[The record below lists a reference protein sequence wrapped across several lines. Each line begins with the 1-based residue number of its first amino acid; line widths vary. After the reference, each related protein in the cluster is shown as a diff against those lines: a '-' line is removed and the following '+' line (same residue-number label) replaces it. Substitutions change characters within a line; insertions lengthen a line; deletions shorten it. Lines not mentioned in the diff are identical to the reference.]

1 MKRKL
6 SMWSLGALVCVTMLF
21 NGCGD
26 PDKNKLIFKPEVN
39 AARTVNVSNAANT
52 SMSLMGMNMAIGV
65 SDERTYIMTPTAV
78 GDTGDVTMDVTYDYV
93 KTEMTGM
100 EGLMGGAAQNLPGM
114 DDLFGMKAMQKA
126 LDTLKGQTFTMQV
139 SRFGEVLNVDGADA
153 IAGKLADAYEGPAHI
168 PAAEMKSSI
177 RNGYGDAAML
187 QNMKLV
193 FLKSPDKAL
202 NAGDTWEEKTTVEN
216 MEMPVE
222 IASTLTVGERNAGI
236 LPLTITNQMSVDFSK
251 GPMGKAIASGNADST
266 LSGQGSGTAEFEE
279 STGWPR
285 SYVMTGK
292 ASGNIAIPG
301 AGSIPLELATKTE
314 ITSFAKP

>member
-6 SMWSLGALVCVTMLF
+6 SVWSLGALVCATMLF

-52 SMSLMGMNMAIGV
+52 SMSPMGMNMTIGT

-78 GDTGDVTMDVTYDYV
+78 GDTGDVTVEVMYDFV

-100 EGLMGGAAQNLPGM
+100 EGLMGGAVQNLPGM

-139 SRFGEVLNVDGADA
+139 SRFGEVLNVNGADA
-153 IAGKLADAYEGPAHI
+153 IAGKLADAYDGPAHI
-168 PAAEMKSSI
+168 PATEMKSSI
-177 RNGYGDAAML
+177 REEYGDAAML
-187 QNMKLV
+187 QQMKLV

-202 NAGDTWEEKTTVEN
+202 NAGDTWEEKTTINN

-222 IASTLTVGERNAGI
+222 VTSTLTVGERNAGI
-236 LPLTITNQMSVDFSK
+236 LPLNIANQFSVDFSN
-251 GPMGKAIASGNADST
+251 GPMGKVIASGNASST

-279 STGWPR
+279 ATGWPR
-285 SYVMTGK
+285 TYVTTGK
-292 ASGNIAIPG
+292 ASGNISMPG
-301 AGSIPLELATKTE
+301 VGSMPLEVSTKTE